1 MARRPHTTAA
11 RARVYRGT
19 PRNMAALARAL
30 RRGELVAVPTETVYG
45 LAGNALSPAACAAIF
60 RAKGRPANDPLIVH
74 IHDLAQL
81 DQLAHRNPAVD
92 KLARAFWP
100 GPLTLVL
107 PKKPIVPDI
116 ATSGLPSVAVRM
128 PAHPLFRALLKQ
140 CALPLA
146 APSANPF
153 GYISP
158 TRAAHVRDSLGNKI
172 RHILDGGE
180 CAIGL
185 ESTIVDLRDPRR
197 PAILRPGK
205 ISAGEIARVLRVR
218 VWNGKVDAPAA
229 NKVGQAFLPVPKFLH
244 PPGTGRNA
252 CPTLHQPALA
262 PGMLAKHYSP
272 RTPVTLHAP
281 GTLTPKATAAIPRDE
296 AVLAVL
302 RPKKNCKN
310 IFSLSKTG
318 ALRDIARNLFAALR
332 TLDSDNKGK
341 RRWKKIHVELVRAT
355 DGADGLAAAIND
367 RLTRAAA
374 LAHPLRYSRT
384 TTDTP

>member
-1 MARRPHTTAA
+1 MTRRPHTAA
-11 RARVYRGT
+11 AAAAAAAPASRQRAARVYRGT
-19 PRNMAALARAL
+19 PRNIAVLARAL

-45 LAGNALSPAACAAIF
+45 LAANALSAAACAAIF
-60 RAKGRPANDPLIVH
+60 RAKGRPANDPLIAH

-81 DQLAHRNPAVD
+81 DLLAHRNPAAE

-100 GPLTLVL
+100 GPLTIVL
-107 PKKPIVPDI
+107 PKKNAVPDI
-116 ATSGLPSVAVRM
+116 ATSGLPSVAIRM
-128 PAHPLFRALLKQ
+128 PAHPLFRALLKK

-158 TRAAHVRDSLGNKI
+158 TRAAHVRDGLGKKI

-185 ESTIVDLRDPRR
+185 ESTIVDLRDPRH

-205 ISAGEIARVLRVR
+205 ISAGEIARVLGVR
-218 VWNGKVDAPAA
+218 AAGKKRDAGLRTPDAA
-229 NKVGQAFLPVPKFLH
+229 I
-244 PPGTGRNA
+244 
-252 CPTLHQPALA
+252 A

-272 RTPVTLHAP
+272 RTPVALHAP
-281 GTLTPKATAAIPRDE
+281 GALTAEVIATIPRDE
-296 AVLAVL
+296 AVLTIS
-302 RPKKNCKN
+302 RSGKN
-310 IFSLSKTG
+310 IFPLSKTG
-318 ALRDIARNLFAALR
+318 SPRDIARNLFAALR
-332 TLDSDNKGK
+332 RLDSGSNSSDK

-355 DGADGLAAAIND
+355 GATDGLAAAIND

-374 LAHPLRYSRT
+374 SPLGTRPALAAK
-384 TTDTP
+384 